1 MVLVLDQLDDQI
13 SPYQTYITN
22 LMSRVRAREYH
33 LAAYPLRLCKH
44 RIVRMQS
51 AYYIYVS
58 VAAVRYVRGVL
69 C

>member
-1 MVLVLDQLDDQI
+1 
-13 SPYQTYITN
+13 
-22 LMSRVRAREYH
+22 MSSIRARAYH
-33 LAAYPLRLCKH
+33 LATYPLRLCKH